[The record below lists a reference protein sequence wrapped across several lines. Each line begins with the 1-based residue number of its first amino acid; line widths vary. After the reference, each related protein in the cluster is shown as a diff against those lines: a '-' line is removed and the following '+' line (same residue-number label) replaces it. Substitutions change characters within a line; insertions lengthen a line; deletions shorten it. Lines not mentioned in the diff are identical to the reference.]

1 METSRKFSKIR
12 IGLGVAAALLL
23 GRLFY
28 IQIVNS
34 KYKTDALNNSIVYE
48 TIYPPRGVIYDRGG
62 EVLVGNKATYDILV
76 TPREVSAFDTLGLA
90 RVLGVDVDLV
100 REKMAYYRSYR
111 TRIGFKTLV
120 FLKHVDEDAY
130 MRFSEVEYR
139 FPGFRGQIRTERM
152 YPFNA
157 GGNLLGYVSEV
168 DADFLKKHPEYKSG
182 DNVGRTGLEAA
193 REEELRGEKGYH
205 IYLRDSRNRVLTSYN
220 DGSEDKLAVPG
231 RDIVTT
237 IDAHLQ
243 QYGQELMAGRTGSL
257 IAIEPS
263 TGEILA
269 LVSSP
274 GIDVD
279 VLANMGSHFDEISRD
294 PGKPLFNR
302 TVQASYPPGSVFK
315 LVCGLIGMQEGV
327 LSPWTQYSCSRGYVY
342 APGKKLGCHEHRS
355 PLNFTE
361 AVRMSC
367 NAYFCNVFKNVLE
380 NRRYESTAEAF
391 DKWESYVRAFGFGSK
406 LGTDYPGELG
416 GTIPTSAYYDKI
428 YGRGHWKHSS
438 VVSLSIGQGEIG
450 ATPLQIANLA
460 AILAN
465 RGWYVTP
472 HIIRDE
478 RSLDSARDDNPI
490 VISSSSSVI
499 SSSSSVISSEQ
510 SESRNLHS
518 TGIDSKYFEYAVE
531 GMWQAV
537 NMSVADGST
546 ATLARVR
553 GLDICGKTGTAQN
566 PHGDD
571 HSVFI
576 CFAPR
581 ENPQIAVAAYVE
593 NGGWGGSTAAPI
605 ASLLI
610 EQYLNGSIAPE
621 RQWLRE
627 WIKVKE

>member
-1 METSRKFSKIR
+1 MEARRKLNTIR
-12 IGLGVAAALLL
+12 IGLAIAAVLLL
-23 GRLFY
+23 ARLFY

-34 KYKTDALNNSIVYE
+34 KFKTDALNNSIVYE
-48 TIYPPRGVIYDRGG
+48 TIYPPRGVIYDRSG
-62 EVLVGNKATYDILV
+62 EVLVGNQATYDILV
-76 TPREVSAFDTLGLA
+76 TPREISGLDTLALA
-90 RVLGVDVDLV
+90 RVLDIDPDFV
-100 REKMAYYRSYR
+100 RERLAYYRSYR

-120 FLKHVDEDAY
+120 FLKHVDEDVY

-168 DADFLKKHPEYKSG
+168 DADYIRKHPEYKGG

-231 RDIVTT
+231 KDIRTT

-243 QYGQELMAGRTGSL
+243 QYGQELMQGRTGSL
-257 IAIEPS
+257 IAIEPA

-279 VLANMGSHFDEISRD
+279 VLANMGSNYERLSSD

-327 LSPWTQYSCSRGYVY
+327 LNPRTQYSCSRGYVY

-355 PLNFTE
+355 PLNFIE

-380 NRRYESTAEAF
+380 NKRYESTAEAF
-391 DKWESYVRAFGFGSK
+391 DAWESYVRAFGFGSK

-416 GTIPTSAYYDKI
+416 GTIPTSGYYDKV
-428 YGRGHWKHSS
+428 YGRGHWKFSS
-438 VVSLSIGQGEIG
+438 VVSLAIGQGEIG

-460 AILAN
+460 AIMAN

-472 HIIRDE
+472 HL
-478 RSLDSARDDNPI
+478 LDDTVA
-490 VISSSSSVI
+490 
-499 SSSSSVISSEQ
+499 
-510 SESRNLHS
+510 SRHE
-518 TGIDSKYFEYAVE
+518 TGIDPRHFEAAVE

-537 NMSVADGST
+537 NMTVADGST

-593 NGGWGGSTAAPI
+593 NGGWGGSVSAPI

-610 EQYLNGSIAPE
+610 EQYLNGEIAPE
-621 RQWLRE
+621 RAWLRE
-627 WIKVKE
+627 WIKVK